1 MIWEITTR
9 EVEIGNSRNCAG
21 PLAFRGASLSSKTV
35 RPPSSLEIARSWL
48 NAAANSAKGS
58 NLLSTARVKRSGL
71 PKSRMPVHS
80 HHASQRLKP
89 EMDRLLIAVTGI
101 PTRLRR

>member
-9 EVEIGNSRNCAG
+9 EVEIGNIRNCAG

-58 NLLSTARVKRSGL
+58 NLLSTARVKRS
-71 PKSRMPVHS
+71 SRRNPECPSIPLTHPS
-80 HHASQRLKP
+80 LKP
-89 EMDRLLIAVTGI
+89 EMDRLAVTGI